1 MRLRLDKYLFLESFL
16 VFLLGVLIFS
26 SLVILSSTIPRLQYI
41 IGVPFQELGYW
52 LLLQYPDALVL
63 SLPIAVLLAV
73 LFTYGRLY
81 AQHELIA
88 VNAGAISPMRAML
101 PFIVVALIAVAS
113 GLGLREYIAPKANAQ
128 VPTLWWQLTSEDDLT
143 GIQYLVKKNL
153 PLGDFELNFAQA
165 DFQTNEMS
173 DLRLTSWDEK
183 TLNVVFAK
191 RGVFE
196 GKILR
201 LFEPQMISLDLGA
214 DFAPSEDNTAEDL
227 LRDLLIRADAQPKS
241 NRTAKITSSKTID
254 EFIAEFNKEATFAD
268 SRSIKQVYQEVQ
280 NAPQYS
286 ADWRE
291 ALILLHKK
299 LAEPLAALAL
309 LILAIP
315 LALMVGKSRSAG
327 LSIALL
333 VMLLW
338 YLSFSLGQLLAQ
350 DEIVPI
356 WVGLWTPNII
366 FAFAGIILLL
376 WREVRS

>member
-1 MRLRLDKYLFLESFL
+1 MRSRLDRHLFLESFS
-16 VFLLGVLIFS
+16 VFLLGTLIFS
-26 SLVILSSTIPRLQYI
+26 SLVILSSTVPRLEYI
-41 IGVPFQELGYW
+41 IGVPLKDLGYW

-88 VNAGAISPMRAML
+88 INAGTVSPARAML
-101 PFIVVALIAVAS
+101 PFILVALLAVAI
-113 GLGLREYIAPKANAQ
+113 GLALREYIAPKTNTQ
-128 VPTLWWQLTSEDDLT
+128 VPTLWWQLTSEDNVT

-153 PLGDFELNFAQA
+153 PLGEYELNFERAN
-165 DFQTNEMS
+165 DQTNELF
-173 DLRLTSWDEK
+173 DVRLTSWDNR
-183 TLNVVFAK
+183 TFSVIFAK
-191 RGVFE
+191 RAIFE
-196 GKILR
+196 DKDVR
-201 LFEPQMISLDLGA
+201 LFEPQIISLDLA
-214 DFAPSEDNTAEDL
+214 ANFVPSDENSAEDL
-227 LRDLLIRADAQPKS
+227 LRDLLIRADGEPVS
-241 NRTAKITSSKTID
+241 GRVITIKSSKTI
-254 EFIAEFNKEATFAD
+254 EEYIAEFNKEATFAD
-268 SRSIKQVYQEVQ
+268 SRSIRRVYQEVQ
-280 NAPQYS
+280 EATPYS

-291 ALILLHKK
+291 SLVLLHKK

-350 DEIVPI
+350 DELVPI

-366 FAFAGIILLL
+366 FACAGIVLLI
-376 WREVRS
+376 WREVRT